1 MCVYVYVCV
10 CVLVAQ
16 SCLTLCDPIDCS
28 PPGSSVHGILQARI
42 LEWVAI
48 PFSRR
53 SSQARD
59 WTQVNKHIF
68 FFIFLSIM
76 GYHRTLNTVPCAI
89 QEDLVVYPFSIWSFA
104 STNRVANLMLCAFY
118 FFFFFLTWRPQSHRW
133 AHPSRIPSLPSAS
146 VFGWVGLGGSDS
158 TTITVP

>member
-1 MCVYVYVCV
+1 MVCVCIYVCICVCVCV

-76 GYHRTLNTVPCAI
+76 GYHRTLNTVPCAL
-89 QEDLVVYPFSIWSFA
+89 QKDLAVHSFSIYTESHLLIPNA
-104 STNRVANLMLCAFY
+104 HAYPLSPHSPLCSH
-118 FFFFFLTWRPQSHRW
+118 QS
-133 AHPSRIPSLPSAS
+133 ILYVNDFVS
-146 VFGWVGLGGSDS
+146 VL
-158 TTITVP
+158 